1 MCEFTKGDWKIIDKS
16 EMDGIEIGI
25 DNKDGTKC
33 PLANVKWYGEDDCN
47 AEEDEANA
55 RLIAAAPDLL
65 EALKNAPIKMFG
77 ESAEQFCN
85 VYDSWLRTDR
95 QVALAKATRKA

>member
-1 MCEFTKGDWKIIDKS
+1 MSHTKGNWRIIGKS

-33 PLANVKWYGEDDCN
+33 PIANVKWYGEDDCN

-55 RLIAAAPDLL
+55 HLIAAAPDLL
-65 EALKNAPIKMFG
+65 IVCQQFINDGRAHSSVI
-77 ESAEQFCN
+77 EQGI
-85 VYDSWLRTDR
+85 T
-95 QVALAKATRKA
+95 AITKAVGK